1 MVEMEIDDTSAKTDP
16 IRARLRSVGLRAT
29 SARIAVLRIL
39 TQAKTPLSHA
49 DVAEKLEAGGFDRVT
64 VYRNLMELA
73 DAGIASRVDLGD
85 HTWRFEVKLETS
97 KEHKSEHPH
106 FVCVDC
112 GEVSCLPGVSVS
124 VDESQG
130 EKNAAVGKITE
141 VLLKGHCGNCT

>member
-1 MVEMEIDDTSAKTDP
+1 MENEPKASDNDP
-16 IRARLRSVGLRAT
+16 IRSRLRAAGLRAT
-29 SARIAVLRIL
+29 TARISVLRSLIESN
-39 TQAKTPLSHA
+39 TPLSHA

-64 VYRNLMELA
+64 VYRNLVELA

-85 HTWRFEVKLETS
+85 HTWRFEIKRETS

-124 VDESQG
+124 VNEPQD
-130 EKNAAVGKITE
+130 KKAAAVGEITE
-141 VLLKGHCGNCT
+141 VLLKGHCGHCT